1 SSPPSDLTLL
11 FCRGPSHFQITA
23 PRKVSALRK
32 ASNKHKRCV
41 NHSLRQHKTQRPDP
55 MPKPFGQHHSSH
67 QHDGITEHQRSRE
80 RQRERSSQ
88 STQPVRPS
96 YPPTRKT
103 RIEIEIPSH
112 KNGADSHDNHAEN
125 RYYSLGHLA
134 SFTSTTPYRK
144 RSDACHRARLASDRI
159 DIVLAAEQHLV
170 VEVPSARTIVC
181 PVLTASAH
189 HPSVDPE
196 RLPWE
201 SSSAESQ
208 VLNKLNSSG
217 VSVALA
223 GFCGRANVAQPAG
236 VLRNYLNYF

>member
-1 SSPPSDLTLL
+1 
-11 FCRGPSHFQITA
+11 
-23 PRKVSALRK
+23 
-32 ASNKHKRCV
+32 V

-103 RIEIEIPSH
+103 RIEIQIPSH
-112 KNGADSHDNHAEN
+112 KNRADSHDNHAKQCH
-125 RYYSLGHLA
+125 YSLEPYA
-134 SFTSTTPYRK
+134 SFTATPPHRK
-144 RSDACHRARLASDRI
+144 RSDARHPTFLGTDRN
-159 DIVLAAEQHLV
+159 DIVPAAEQHLV
-170 VEVPSARTIVC
+170 VEIPSARTIVC
-181 PVLTASAH
+181 TVLKNSAH

-196 RLPWE
+196 RLPWQ